1 MVSCQSWLPELVA
14 SALRSSLVVL
24 LKILLQGRWSD
35 DLQGLRANRIRA
47 RRFLIV
53 YGSFTGLE
61 SHRESNE

>member
-35 DLQGLRANRIRA
+35 DLQGLRESIRA